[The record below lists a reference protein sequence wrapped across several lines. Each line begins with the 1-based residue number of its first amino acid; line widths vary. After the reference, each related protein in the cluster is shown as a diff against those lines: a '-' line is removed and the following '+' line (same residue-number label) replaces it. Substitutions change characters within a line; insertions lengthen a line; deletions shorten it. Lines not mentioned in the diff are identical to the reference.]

1 MYMLLYLL
9 QELVSSLYSLF
20 VSFAETHSRLLLESL
35 LSDEEK
41 NNVMQLIQ
49 LVLQCS
55 NSPGEYAHEENTSQ
69 LALGFWYIL
78 QV

>member
-1 MYMLLYLL
+1 MLLFL
-9 QELVSSLYSLF
+9 QELVSSIYSLF
-20 VSFAETHSRLLLESL
+20 ISFAETHSRLLLESL

-41 NNVMQLIQ
+41 TNVMQLIQ
-49 LVLQCS
+49 LILQCS
-55 NSPGEYAHEENTSQ
+55 NSPGEYALEENRSQ